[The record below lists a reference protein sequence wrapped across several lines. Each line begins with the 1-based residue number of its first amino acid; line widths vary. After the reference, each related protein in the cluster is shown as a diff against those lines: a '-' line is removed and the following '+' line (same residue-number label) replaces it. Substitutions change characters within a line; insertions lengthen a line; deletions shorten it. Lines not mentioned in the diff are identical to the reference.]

1 MKNLYSAVYQQIQAN
16 QSVVLVTVIASS
28 GSIPR
33 GAGAKMAVFE
43 DGSTK
48 GTIGG
53 GALEYKAQQM
63 AKTTLMEK
71 QAHTQQF
78 RLAPN
83 QAADLGM
90 VCGGDVELY
99 FQFIQGGDS
108 AAIALFAEILAA
120 CNRNQN
126 SWMLTRIDTPGTF
139 CQQTIIGDD
148 IQLKQYAL
156 PELFT
161 NQTAIFKKDG
171 RRYYIEPLQTAGQV
185 FIFGGG
191 HISKSLVPVLHPLG
205 FRCIVIDDKPEFA
218 EKVRFPLAEHTC
230 LLDFQDFSQRL
241 SIGHSDYI
249 VIMTRGHANDFE
261 VLVQALRTDA
271 RYIGMIGSR
280 KKLDTTKEKLLAEG
294 FTEADFHRV
303 HAPIGLA
310 IQAVTPEEIA
320 ISIAAELILV
330 RSEKVNQ

>member
-1 MKNLYSAVYQQIQAN
+1 MKDLYSAVYEQIQAS

-43 DGSTK
+43 DGRTK

-63 AKTTLMEK
+63 AKTTLAEK

-78 RLAPN
+78 QLAPN
-83 QAADLGM
+83 QVADLGM

-99 FQFIQGGDS
+99 FQFIQGGDPAS
-108 AAIALFAEILAA
+108 IALLTEILTA

-126 SWMLTRIDTPGTF
+126 SWMLTRIDTPLTF
-139 CQQTIIGDD
+139 CRQTVIGDE
-148 IQLKQYAL
+148 IQLKQYAP
-156 PELFT
+156 PELFS
-161 NQTAIFKKDG
+161 NQAAIFEKDG
-171 RRYYIEPLQTAGQV
+171 CKYYLEPLQTAGQV

-205 FRCIVIDDKPEFA
+205 FRCVVIDDKPEFA
-218 EKVRFPLAEHTC
+218 EKARFPLAEYTC
-230 LLDFQDFSQRL
+230 LLNFQDFSQKL
-241 SIGHSDYI
+241 NISHSDYI
-249 VIMTRGHANDFE
+249 VIMTRGHTNDFE

-280 KKLDTTKEKLLAEG
+280 KKLDTTKEKLLAAG
-294 FTEADFHRV
+294 FSEADFHRV

-310 IQAVTPEEIA
+310 IQAITPEEIA

-330 RSEKVNQ
+330 RSENGN